1 MARQWDKTDSRGKC
15 PVCGQHA
22 TLDPQHITS
31 QGNTEGANQ
40 QWLTK
45 NQGKIV
51 HICRKC
57 HDQMTESMM
66 RNRLGKKAEA
76 KPPGKSRSE
85 FLCSRCGRTG
95 HNRSS
100 CFATTRADGSPLWNP
115 KTVKAKKKS
124 ER

>member
-57 HDQMTESMM
+57 HDQMTDSMM
-66 RNRLGKKAEA
+66 RNRLEKKAEDKQA
-76 KPPGKSRSE
+76 SREVQKRVSM
-85 FLCSRCGRTG
+85 LPVRTDW
-95 HNRSS
+95 
-100 CFATTRADGSPLWNP
+100 AQPLVLLRHHP
-115 KTVKAKKKS
+115 
-124 ER
+124 R

>member
-57 HDQMTESMM
+57 HDQMTDSMM
-66 RNRLGKKAEA
+66 RNRSEKKAEA

-100 CFATTRADGSPLWNP
+100 CLATTRADGSELWSP
-115 KTVKAKKKS
+115 KTVKAKKKP

>member
-1 MARQWDKTDSRGKC
+1 M
-15 PVCGQHA
+15 
-22 TLDPQHITS
+22 DPQHIAS
-31 QGNTEGANQ
+31 QGNTEGDDQ
-40 QWLTK
+40 QWLTR

-57 HDQMTESMM
+57 HDQMTDLMM
-66 RNRLGKKAEA
+66 RNRLEKKAEA

-100 CFATTRADGSPLWNP
+100 CLATTRTDGSELWNP
-115 KTVKAKKKS
+115 KTVKAKKKP

>member
-1 MARQWDKTDSRGKC
+1 MARQWDKTDSRGMC

-31 QGNTEGANQ
+31 QSNTEGANQ
-40 QWLTK
+40 QWLAR

-57 HDQMTESMM
+57 HDQMADSMM
-66 RNRLGKKAEA
+66 RNRLEKKAEA
-76 KPPGKSRSE
+76 NPPGKSRGE

-100 CFATTRADGSPLWNP
+100 CLATTRADGSELWNP
-115 KTVKAKKKS
+115 KAVKAKKKP